1 MSLTKTQTSEVIE
14 ILKNVRDAL
23 NIDFEGGTEMLS
35 DGTML
40 VNPIVVDTTS
50 SGYGTLVDQGGRP
63 ASLLEGCADFL
74 NAYYPIGLDLYF
86 FLENTDQEKGLDNLT
101 QQELEDL
108 TGTIQGLVSLLGNLD
123 AELMYDANTFMN
135 GGYIRWWKL
144 NHPSNWTSSNMPAGL
159 MGGSYA
165 AGVFP
170 LSGSDDLDFFPFL
183 HDSLRKY
190 LSFYGVTYFNR
201 RLVAPPP
208 GPIDTSSMMSEDIIL
223 ESNIPN
229 SLKTELA
236 THYIASLEPALSSD
250 GARSKPYLPV
260 RLSPGKYP
268 TPLAGGWDDLNY
280 KLLNNGGKIIN
291 QKHPK
296 SDGLELS
303 VGTGV
308 YVTEVVVGQS
318 GVWVGFLPV
327 GVTGPGID
335 TATKGNQRVLYT
347 HPEYLRKKSGTT
359 SLALAH
365 TLIPHEQDNVKP
377 NITKGALLIQPDS
390 NLNWTKLEYADVY
403 LAYYSFDEHNK
414 KYPVILDEEGNPT
427 TSPVDITAAIN
438 AMKNYPRN
446 RLSEGYYYFVTID
459 GTRPTVGEL
468 LDKMA
473 PDAPGSENSPQMKEA
488 KEDEAMFA
496 IESM

>member
-1 MSLTKTQTSEVIE
+1 
-14 ILKNVRDAL
+14 
-23 NIDFEGGTEMLS
+23 
-35 DGTML
+35 
-40 VNPIVVDTTS
+40 
-50 SGYGTLVDQGGRP
+50 
-63 ASLLEGCADFL
+63 
-74 NAYYPIGLDLYF
+74 
-86 FLENTDQEKGLDNLT
+86 
-101 QQELEDL
+101 
-108 TGTIQGLVSLLGNLD
+108 
-123 AELMYDANTFMN
+123 
-135 GGYIRWWKL
+135 
-144 NHPSNWTSSNMPAGL
+144 
-159 MGGSYA
+159 
-165 AGVFP
+165 
-170 LSGSDDLDFFPFL
+170 
-183 HDSLRKY
+183 
-190 LSFYGVTYFNR
+190 
-201 RLVAPPP
+201 
-208 GPIDTSSMMSEDIIL
+208 MMSEDIIL

-496 IESM
+496 IESMRTDATKIILEYTGKGLPENLQTDTTFNDLGEHYTVPVAQNLITNAGETTLKFYLQYQLMLLMLCQALRKCIMTI

>member
-190 LSFYGVTYFNR
+190 LSF
-201 RLVAPPP
+201 
-208 GPIDTSSMMSEDIIL
+208 ME
-223 ESNIPN
+223 
-229 SLKTELA
+229 
-236 THYIASLEPALSSD
+236 
-250 GARSKPYLPV
+250 
-260 RLSPGKYP
+260 
-268 TPLAGGWDDLNY
+268 
-280 KLLNNGGKIIN
+280 
-291 QKHPK
+291 
-296 SDGLELS
+296 
-303 VGTGV
+303 
-308 YVTEVVVGQS
+308 
-318 GVWVGFLPV
+318 
-327 GVTGPGID
+327 
-335 TATKGNQRVLYT
+335 
-347 HPEYLRKKSGTT
+347 
-359 SLALAH
+359 
-365 TLIPHEQDNVKP
+365 
-377 NITKGALLIQPDS
+377 
-390 NLNWTKLEYADVY
+390 
-403 LAYYSFDEHNK
+403 
-414 KYPVILDEEGNPT
+414 
-427 TSPVDITAAIN
+427 
-438 AMKNYPRN
+438 
-446 RLSEGYYYFVTID
+446 
-459 GTRPTVGEL
+459 
-468 LDKMA
+468 
-473 PDAPGSENSPQMKEA
+473 
-488 KEDEAMFA
+488 
-496 IESM
+496 